1 MDKRYWIGLLIFLL
15 TATTNVSV
23 AQFSLGGG
31 VSTFHGINLPVN
43 RIGGNIF
50 LEVPRTPE
58 NTLFVRAAYMLPVK
72 NVSETSVSGKPGV
85 TPSLADADLIAKTSY
100 FAVDGGTR
108 YYLYNQYDIGFAVF
122 AGGHIKGILSSYS
135 ADYRMDSQYDIKDYE
150 TADYPPQPLTGL
162 SPQYSL
168 LFAFGGTIGV
178 KYQLPIR
185 GALMFDMG
193 LEVITRLY
201 DPYAILGNDISPL
214 SVSFNLG
221 YRFDWY

>member
-1 MDKRYWIGLLIFLL
+1 
-15 TATTNVSV
+15 
-23 AQFSLGGG
+23 
-31 VSTFHGINLPVN
+31 
-43 RIGGNIF
+43 
-50 LEVPRTPE
+50 
-58 NTLFVRAAYMLPVK
+58 MLPNK
-72 NVSETSVSGKPGV
+72 DRQTLGLYEKEGFTPTDENLTTEKV
-85 TPSLADADLIAKTSY
+85 TKTSY

-162 SPQYSL
+162 NLQYSL